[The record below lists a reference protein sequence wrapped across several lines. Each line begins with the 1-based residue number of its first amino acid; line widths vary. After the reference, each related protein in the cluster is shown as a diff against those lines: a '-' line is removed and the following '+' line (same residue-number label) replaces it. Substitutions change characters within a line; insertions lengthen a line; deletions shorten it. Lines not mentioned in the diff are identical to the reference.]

1 MRKTLEL
8 LKKLLELT
16 HRDKEVEIN
25 KVLISIG
32 IKNDLESILE
42 IFKEDELIEDYD
54 KQEGKLKVSFE
65 NRLKMAIKAIQLGGD
80 VEGICKKLDWKE
92 FENFVSKIL
101 EVRGYNVSK
110 HYRFKHKNRKYEI
123 DILAYNDLF
132 ILCIDCKHWKY
143 GWQKSKLLKAAKMQ
157 LNRAITFS
165 KLDKELKFIKKEKKL
180 RIFPIVLTLMD
191 VPFKELVKVPI
202 VPILKFND
210 FIYRLSPTID
220 EFVKITIES

>member
-1 MRKTLEL
+1 MLEL

-16 HRDKEVEIN
+16 HRDKEVGIN
-25 KVLISIG
+25 KVLSSIG
-32 IKNDLESILE
+32 IKNDLKSILE
-42 IFKEDELIEDYD
+42 IFKRDGLIEDYNE
-54 KQEGKLKVSFE
+54 QEGKLKVSFE

-92 FENFVSKIL
+92 FENFVLKIL
-101 EVRGYNVSK
+101 ELRGYNVSK
-110 HYRFKHKNRKYEI
+110 HYRFKHRNKKYEF

-143 GWQKSKLLKAAKMQ
+143 RWQKSKLLEAAKMQ
-157 LNRAITFS
+157 LNRVITFS
-165 KLDKELKFIKKEKKL
+165 KLKKELKFIKKEKKL

-191 VPFKELVKVPI
+191 VPFKELAKVPI

-210 FIYRLSPTID
+210 FIYRLSPTTD
-220 EFVKITIES
+220 EFVRVIIEN